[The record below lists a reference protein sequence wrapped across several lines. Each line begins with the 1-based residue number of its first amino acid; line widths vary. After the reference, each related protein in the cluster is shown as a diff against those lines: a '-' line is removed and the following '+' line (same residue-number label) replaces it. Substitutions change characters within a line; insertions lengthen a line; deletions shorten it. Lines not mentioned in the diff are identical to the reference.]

1 MAIAKK
7 SQKEDALDK
16 FLPEGQTHG
25 QTWSLL
31 IILTE
36 PTFTCMC
43 SIKH

>member
-16 FLPEGQTHG
+16 FMREGQTHG

-36 PTFTCMC
+36 PTFTFMC
-43 SIKH
+43 SIKY